1 MKNRVGFY
9 DGLGPFSINGLSGVV
24 VGQGQ
29 GLVVLPE
36 GQEGFNVGV
45 EGLVLVELA
54 VGASLLD
61 VDLGLGYGWI
71 EAAVWPGNLDW
82 QERLLAGGEGQA
94 KAKHQSKDLEVN
106 GSLFRLS
113 VAFSKNTN
121 YEPWAVKPESHL
133 SLFTAIEKE
142 SLWRSWWAS
151 CSLEN

>member
-61 VDLGLGYGWI
+61 VDLGLG
-71 EAAVWPGNLDW
+71 
-82 QERLLAGGEGQA
+82 
-94 KAKHQSKDLEVN
+94 N
-106 GSLFRLS
+106 G
-113 VAFSKNTN
+113 
-121 YEPWAVKPESHL
+121 
-133 SLFTAIEKE
+133 
-142 SLWRSWWAS
+142 
-151 CSLEN
+151 

>member
-61 VDLGLGYGWI
+61 VDLGLGYG
-71 EAAVWPGNLDW
+71 
-82 QERLLAGGEGQA
+82 
-94 KAKHQSKDLEVN
+94 
-106 GSLFRLS
+106 
-113 VAFSKNTN
+113 
-121 YEPWAVKPESHL
+121 
-133 SLFTAIEKE
+133 
-142 SLWRSWWAS
+142 
-151 CSLEN
+151 

>member
-24 VGQGQ
+24 VRQGQ

-61 VDLGLGYGWI
+61 VDLGLGYG
-71 EAAVWPGNLDW
+71 
-82 QERLLAGGEGQA
+82 
-94 KAKHQSKDLEVN
+94 
-106 GSLFRLS
+106 
-113 VAFSKNTN
+113 
-121 YEPWAVKPESHL
+121 
-133 SLFTAIEKE
+133 
-142 SLWRSWWAS
+142 
-151 CSLEN
+151 